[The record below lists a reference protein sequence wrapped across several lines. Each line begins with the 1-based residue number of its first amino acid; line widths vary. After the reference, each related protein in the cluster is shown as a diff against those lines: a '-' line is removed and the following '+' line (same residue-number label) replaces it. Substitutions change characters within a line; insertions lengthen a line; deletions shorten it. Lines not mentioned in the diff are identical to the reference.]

1 MKWRNAIRASEQIGV
16 VKFWGNRLSA
26 RFRSPSLHFK
36 LLLLFCVAT
45 SLLIGDTADGQQL
58 KRIKIGYPS
67 LSFRQSNVWVAR
79 EMGLFAKYGLEV
91 EPILFRGGQVATQ
104 ALVSGDPPIVNIG
117 TVVQA
122 TIQGHNLVL
131 TAAVETKYDLIVF
144 TRPGITQLE
153 QLKGKRIGITG
164 FNSATHYG
172 SIILA
177 RHLGVDLKEFTL
189 IPAGLDTER
198 IASVQSG
205 VIDATYLSSSA
216 APLGRRAGLVE
227 HVSIGDLGVEVQGN
241 GFATSRAYIASNRET
256 VRSALRG
263 FVEAIYF
270 VYANKPA
277 AQKVF
282 AKYMRTNDP
291 AVLEDSY
298 NGYIKSIPKKPYPTL
313 KGIQFMLDVLA
324 PTLPNAKNF
333 KPEQFVDLSFLQ
345 EMEKDGFFNEM
356 AKRYPSK

>member
-1 MKWRNAIRASEQIGV
+1 MKWQRDIRASEKFGV
-16 VKFWGNRLSA
+16 VEYRSNGELGF
-26 RFRSPSLHFK
+26 FRNPSLHHSSTP
-36 LLLLFCVAT
+36 LLLLLCVAAT
-45 SLLIGDTADGQQL
+45 LIIAGTAHAQTL

-227 HVSIGDLGVEVQGN
+227 HASIGDLGVEVQGN

-263 FVEAIYF
+263 FVEAIEQVEAFSYQL
-270 VYANKPA
+270 KPNP
-277 AQKVF
+277 F
-282 AKYMRTNDP
+282 TPGNHLR
-291 AVLEDSY
+291 DSQ
-298 NGYIKSIPKKPYPTL
+298 I
-313 KGIQFMLDVLA
+313 
-324 PTLPNAKNF
+324 
-333 KPEQFVDLSFLQ
+333 
-345 EMEKDGFFNEM
+345 
-356 AKRYPSK
+356 

>member
-1 MKWRNAIRASEQIGV
+1 MRSVKRVLCAAALVLSVAATTASAQ
-16 VKFWGNRLSA
+16 
-26 RFRSPSLHFK
+26 
-36 LLLLFCVAT
+36 T
-45 SLLIGDTADGQQL
+45 L

-79 EMGLFAKYGLEV
+79 EMGLFNKYGLEV

-104 ALVSGDPPIVNIG
+104 ALVGGDPPIVNIG

-122 TIQGHNLVL
+122 TIQGHNVVLV
-131 TAAVETKYDLIVF
+131 AAVETKYDLIIF
-144 TRPGITQLE
+144 SRTGITQLE

-164 FNSATHYG
+164 FNSATHYA

-177 RHLGVDLKEFTL
+177 RHLNAELKDFTL

-205 VIDATYLSSSA
+205 VIDATYLATSA
-216 APLGRRAGLVE
+216 APLARRVGLTE
-227 HVSIGDLGVEVQGN
+227 HISIGDLGVEVQGN
-241 GFATSRAYIASNRET
+241 GFATSRAYIASNRE
-256 VRSALRG
+256 VVKSALKG

-270 VYANKPA
+270 VYANKKD
-277 AQKVF
+277 AQRVF
-282 AKYMRTNDP
+282 AKYMRTNNP
-291 AVLEDSY
+291 EVLEDSY

-345 EMEKDGFFNEM
+345 ELEKEGFFTEM
-356 AKRYPSK
+356 AKRYPGK